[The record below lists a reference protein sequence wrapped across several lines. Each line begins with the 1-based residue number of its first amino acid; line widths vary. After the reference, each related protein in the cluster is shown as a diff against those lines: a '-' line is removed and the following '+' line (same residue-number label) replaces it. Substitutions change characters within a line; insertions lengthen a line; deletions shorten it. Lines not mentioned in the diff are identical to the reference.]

1 VLNASFTCID
11 SINTRAPISTVQF
24 SFYQNHYRTETISI
38 GIGINR
44 KKSVQFWPK
53 PLLVGNYRKSN
64 QFTDLFIR
72 YPPCRRAGSVPT
84 KKKKKNVSNV
94 LVLKNKNSLS
104 TLPPGAVPK
113 GAFLSLKKKN
123 KEWNISNIPK

>member
-1 VLNASFTCID
+1 VLKFMQ
-11 SINTRAPISTVQF
+11 INYDLYISRALIGTVRF
-24 SFYQNHYRTETISI
+24 SFYQNCYRTETIGIS
-38 GIGINR
+38 IGINR
-44 KKSVQFWPK
+44 KKSVRFWLK
-53 PLLVGNYRKSN
+53 LLPVGNYRKLN
-64 QFTDLFIR
+64 RFTDPFIR

-84 KKKKKNVSNV
+84 KKKKKNISNV

-123 KEWNISNIPK
+123 KEWNVSNIPK